1 MKHAKEGRVKMDSVK
16 DAQEHFGYDNSE
28 WNELRKSK
36 QKELREVSYKRH
48 QRGSTYAKGGE
59 IKVGDTVYT
68 AVYTD
73 SDGEK
78 HSVGVVANSESE
90 AKAKAK
96 SNPLDAEA
104 FTYITKEGKIKD
116 GRHLS
121 EYMSIIDNKVL
132 KGGSTYA
139 KGGEIGDKVK
149 YNGYEYFIEGLLD
162 DKTYILS
169 NPKKY
174 GHNKE
179 YRTIDEIEF
188 AKGGLTKGYHKMPDG
203 EIMKNSEH
211 LPLIGGIVGVLL
223 GIFLNR

>member
-48 QRGSTYAKGGE
+48 QRGSTYAEGGE
-59 IKVGDTVYT
+59 INDVDFQEWKKATISNRAKILGRVSEMRQAEG
-68 AVYTD
+68 
-73 SDGEK
+73 
-78 HSVGVVANSESE
+78 GVKYYKSIGYDVSEIEE
-90 AKAKAK
+90 AL
-96 SNPLDAEA
+96 NPFSTINE
-104 FTYITKEGKIKD
+104 
-116 GRHLS
+116 
-121 EYMSIIDNKVL
+121 NN
-132 KGGSTYA
+132 TYA
-139 KGGEIGDKVK
+139 EGGEIDNIDNRIYEHEKIIEALERRKKLSLRTTEEVK
-149 YNGYEYFIEGLLD
+149 SDLEG
-162 DKTYILS
+162 
-169 NPKKY
+169 KY
-174 GHNKE
+174 GKYATRSHN
-179 YRTIDEIEF
+179 F